1 TRFSRDWSSD
11 VCSSDLDIHPNRGK
25 AGAIRASVEEL
36 ALADRFEVLL
46 LLDADSQ
53 LHDDY
58 LVSGLPAFADPE
70 VVAVAGRATTILDPP
85 PATVLGRVLV
95 AYRER
100 LYLSVQ
106 YLQKFGRAARL
117 LNEVTIVPGFA
128 SM

>member
-25 AGAIRASVEEL
+25 AGAIRAIVEEL

-70 VVAVAGRATTILDPP
+70 VVAVAGRATTILDP
-85 PATVLGRVLV
+85 
-95 AYRER
+95 
-100 LYLSVQ
+100 Q
-106 YLQKFGRAARL
+106 IGRAPCRESVERSDA
-117 LNEVTIVPGFA
+117 
-128 SM
+128 